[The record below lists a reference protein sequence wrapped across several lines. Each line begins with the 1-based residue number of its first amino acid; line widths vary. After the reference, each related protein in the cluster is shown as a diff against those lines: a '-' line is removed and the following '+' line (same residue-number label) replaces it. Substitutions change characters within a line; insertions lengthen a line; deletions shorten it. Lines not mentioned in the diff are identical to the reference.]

1 MLHRHSLAI
10 VLLLALASA
19 CSNGQEYKTTEA
31 LLDLIETESEPYVL
45 VDVRTPQEFATG
57 HIPTAVNIP
66 HISIAEQPPTDDKDA
81 LIILYCRSGSRS
93 TVAEQALRKAGY
105 KRIVNFGGILD
116 WTGPTVKP

>member
-10 VLLLALASA
+10 VLLLALAGA
-19 CSNGQEYKTTEA
+19 CSSGQEYKTTEE
-31 LLDLIETESEPYVL
+31 LLGLIESKSEPYVL

-57 HIPTAVNIP
+57 YIPTAINIP
-66 HISIAEQPPTDDKDA
+66 HTSIAQQPPTDDKEA

-93 TVAEQALRKAGY
+93 SVAEQALRKAGY

-116 WTGPTVKP
+116 WSGPTVKP